1 MQVHTPFGYKIVNGT
16 VMINKLQEQIIQDI
30 YDDYINGKSLYS
42 IAQKLKQEKIKN
54 NNGNTNWTHGAIA
67 KILENKK
74 YLGDNMYPKII
85 DEKKFMEVSKLRQNS
100 KSIFKVKDE
109 QIEVVKYPPKPP
121 ILYPSDD
128 IKRLDELINI
138 KASIELIYHR
148 AETQYLESKIYDIER
163 SFNNDY

>member
-1 MQVHTPFGYKIVNGT
+1 MQTHIPFGYKIVNGK
-16 VMINKLQEQIIQDI
+16 VKINLKQQPVINQI
-30 YDDYINGKSLYS
+30 YDDYIKGRSLYS
-42 IAQKLKQEKIKN
+42 IAQKLKQNKIKN

-85 DEKKFMEVSKLRQNS
+85 DENKFMVVSKLRENS
-100 KSIFKVKDE
+100 KSISKTKSQE
-109 QIEVVKYPPKPP
+109 IEIIAYPPKPS

-128 IKRLDELINI
+128 IKRLDRLIEVNPC
-138 KASIELIYHR
+138 IELIYHR

-163 SFNNDY
+163 SYNNDC